1 MNEYT
6 DTVKWLRYLL
16 YVGIAAMVNTVL
28 NIFLPAIASW
38 LSPIL
43 TLAALYMM
51 ARLAASN
58 GRYLRSILFN
68 GAALVVT
75 ILNIQQVALAGLL
88 CGIIGQYQEYHA
100 HSELIADRD
109 SKLAVKWSN
118 LFFIQLGVNLFLVV
132 MNVLSVAVFIGAAEL
147 DSVVISAIITVITA
161 VILLI
166 LKIVYLVYLNR
177 TVKVLE
183 AVVE

>member
-68 GAALVVT
+68 GAALVIT

-88 CGIIGQYQEYHA
+88 CGIVGQYQEYHA

-109 SKLAVKWSN
+109 SNLAVKWSN
-118 LFFIQLGVNLFLVV
+118 LFFIQLGVNLVLVV
-132 MNVLSVAVFIGAAEL
+132 MSVLSVAVFIGAAGM
-147 DSVVISAIITVITA
+147 DYVVISAIITVITA

-177 TVKVLE
+177 TIKVLE
-183 AVVE
+183 ATVE